1 MTATDVELLV
11 RQGEGATVEF
21 EERVSQ
27 SLARQ
32 FAGFAN
38 AAGGKV
44 LVGVDDTG
52 SVVGVEDSNALRARI
67 QDLARNCDPPVQIT
81 VEPVGRVIV
90 IQVGESEDKPVQC
103 ADGFFA
109 RQGAVTQKLTQRE
122 VRDFFRSEGA
132 IRFDLTPCPRFRYPD
147 DFDRERFETW
157 IQLSNLTGEPVVE
170 EVLVNLGVAER
181 DGDTLR
187 FRNAGVLFF
196 AREPR
201 RFFPDAYLTCI
212 LAKGGDRT
220 YMLDRGDYGRGI
232 VGDIQ
237 DAMRFVDRNTRTA
250 HRIEGLKRDEISEY
264 PRKAVREA
272 ITNAVMHR
280 DWFFEGANVFVEVYS
295 DRLEIVSP
303 GSLPAGLAEAD
314 LGRRSVRR
322 NPLVSDLLHRIGYI
336 EKAGTGI
343 RRIREEAERH
353 GCPEPTFT
361 ADRFFTVTFR
371 PRPDVRLVASEGDGQ
386 GAEARTPPVSP
397 PVGAPTPPVE
407 PSPPHE
413 TPHDGGITP
422 PVDDPTPPV
431 EPLPPHE
438 TPHDGGIT
446 PPVDDPTPPVEP
458 LPPHETPHDGGT
470 TPPVGDPT
478 PPVDDPAPPVGD
490 LAPPAEEKTH
500 RVRLLLALSGEM
512 SPAELRK
519 ALGLTDRRHFRKA
532 YLTPLLREGL
542 IEMTIPDKPHS
553 NRQRYRL
560 TKAGRVRAEESKA
573 EVGEPGGD
581 REVNRR
587 TNPRP

>member
-1 MTATDVELLV
+1 MTPADLDLLI

-21 EERVSQ
+21 KERVSQ

-38 AAGGKV
+38 AAGGTV

-67 QDLARNCDPPVQIT
+67 QDLARNCDPPVPIV
-81 VEPVGRVIV
+81 VEPVGRVLA
-90 IQVGESEDKPVQC
+90 IQVRESEDKPVQC
-103 ADGFFA
+103 ADGFFV
-109 RQGAVTQKLTQRE
+109 RQGAATQKLTQRE

-147 DFDRERFETW
+147 DFDRERFDAW
-157 IQLSNLTGEPVVE
+157 LRLSDLTGEPPVE

-181 DGDTLR
+181 AGDTLR

-201 RFFPDAYLTCI
+201 RFFPDAYLTCF

-232 VGDIQ
+232 VRDIE

-250 HRIEGLKRDEISEY
+250 QRIEGLKRDEISEY

-303 GSLPAGLAEAD
+303 GSLPMGLSEAD
-314 LGRRSVRR
+314 LGNRSVRR
-322 NPLVSDLLHRIGYI
+322 NPLVADLLHRIGYI

-343 RRIREEAERH
+343 RRIREEAEHH

-371 PRPDVRLVASEGDGQ
+371 PRPDVRLGEG
-386 GAEARTPPVSP
+386 EAVEAPGTERNAPPVTPPV
-397 PVGAPTPPVE
+397 ADPTPPVGNIT
-407 PSPPHE
+407 PPVADPTPPVGPRTPHE
-413 TPHDGGITP
+413 TPHDR
-422 PVDDPTPPV
+422 
-431 EPLPPHE
+431 EP
-438 TPHDGGIT
+438 
-446 PPVDDPTPPVEP
+446 
-458 LPPHETPHDGGT
+458 
-470 TPPVGDPT
+470 TPPVGDITPPFDDPA
-478 PPVDDPAPPVGD
+478 PPVDDPAPPVEGK
-490 LAPPAEEKTH
+490 PH
-500 RVRLLLALSGEM
+500 QVSLLLALSGEM

-560 TKAGRVRAEESKA
+560 TKVGRVRAEESKA
-573 EVGEPGGD
+573 EVGEPDSDTGQ
-581 REVNRR
+581 
-587 TNPRP
+587 

>member
-1 MTATDVELLV
+1 MRQTDLDLLI
-11 RQGEGATVEF
+11 RQGEGAAVEF
-21 EERVSQ
+21 KERVSQ

-44 LVGVDDTG
+44 ILGVDDTG
-52 SVVGVEDSNALRARI
+52 AVVGVEDSNALRARI
-67 QDLARNCDPPVQIT
+67 QDLARNCDPPVQIV

-90 IQVGESEDKPVQC
+90 IHVRESEDKPVQC

-122 VRDFFRSEGA
+122 IRDFFRSEGA

-147 DFDRERFETW
+147 DFDRERFEAW
-157 IQLSNLTGEPVVE
+157 LRLSDITGEPAVE

-201 RFFPDAYLTCI
+201 RFFRDAYLTCF

-220 YMLDRGDYGRGI
+220 YMLDRGDYGHGI
-232 VGDIQ
+232 VRDIE
-237 DAMRFVDRNTRTA
+237 DAMRFVARNTRTA
-250 HRIEGLKRDEISEY
+250 QRIEGLKRDEISEY
-264 PRKAVREA
+264 PMKAVREA

-303 GSLPAGLAEAD
+303 GSLPTGMSAAD
-314 LGRRSVRR
+314 LGSRSVRR

-353 GCPEPTFT
+353 GCPQPTF
-361 ADRFFTVTFR
+361 APNRFFTVTFR
-371 PRPDVRLVASEGDGQ
+371 PRPEVRPADSEAADGP
-386 GAEARTPPVSP
+386 GAEGKTPQV
-397 PVGAPTPPVE
+397 
-407 PSPPHE
+407 
-413 TPHDGGITP
+413 
-422 PVDDPTPPV
+422 
-431 EPLPPHE
+431 
-438 TPHDGGIT
+438 
-446 PPVDDPTPPVEP
+446 
-458 LPPHETPHDGGT
+458 

-478 PPVDDPAPPVGD
+478 PHVERPTPHDTPHEERHAPPVKRPTPHD
-490 LAPPAEEKTH
+490 TPYDDRPTPPVERTTPHDTPHDERPTPEVGGKAEHARSELSSDTGPAGP
-500 RVRLLLALSGEM
+500 VGEQARLLRALSEEM
-512 SPAELRK
+512 SAPELLQTLHLKDRK
-519 ALGLTDRRHFRKA
+519 HLREA
-532 YLTPLLREGL
+532 LLRPALLEGL
-542 IEMTIPDKPHS
+542 IEMTLPDKPRS
-553 NRQRYRL
+553 RRQRYRL
-560 TKAGRVRAEESKA
+560 TDAGRARLEQSAA
-573 EVGEPGGD
+573 EVGEPD
-581 REVNRR
+581 RD
-587 TNPRP
+587 TGK

>member
-1 MTATDVELLV
+1 MRSRASDPGPGVFRPDAERMTGTDIHLLI

-21 EERVSQ
+21 KERVSQ

-38 AAGGKV
+38 AAGGKI

-67 QDLARNCDPPVQIT
+67 QDLARNCDPPVQIV
-81 VEPVGRVIV
+81 VEPVDRVIV
-90 IQVGESEDKPVQC
+90 IHVRESEDKPVQC

-147 DFDRERFETW
+147 DFDRERFDAW
-157 IQLSNLTGEPVVE
+157 LQLSDLTGEPAAE

-181 DGDTLR
+181 VGDTLR

-196 AREPR
+196 ARDPR
-201 RFFPDAYLTCI
+201 QFFRDAYLTCI

-237 DAMRFVDRNTRTA
+237 GAMRFVDRNTRTA
-250 HRIEGLKRDEISEY
+250 HRIEGLKREEISEY

-272 ITNAVMHR
+272 ITNAVTHR

-303 GSLPAGLAEAD
+303 GSLPAGMTEAD
-314 LGRRSVRR
+314 LGSRSVRR

-371 PRPDVRLVASEGDGQ
+371 PRPELRPGAGEAGEEGET
-386 GAEARTPPVSP
+386 EAKTLPVTPPVGDPS
-397 PVGAPTPPVE
+397 PPVE
-407 PSPPHE
+407 PFPPHE
-413 TPHDGGITP
+413 TPHDGSATP
-422 PVDDPTPPV
+422 HVEQPT
-431 EPLPPHE
+431 PHE
-438 TPHDGGIT
+438 TPHD
-446 PPVDDPTPPVEP
+446 ERA
-458 LPPHETPHDGGT
+458 TPHVERRTENAAPEVAGETG
-470 TPPVGDPT
+470 PT
-478 PPVDDPAPPVGD
+478 GSREEQAR
-490 LAPPAEEKTH
+490 LLRALSEEKSTPE
-500 RVRLLLALSGEM
+500 LLQALRRRDRKHLREALLR
-512 SPAELRK
+512 PA
-519 ALGLTDRRHFRKA
+519 
-532 YLTPLLREGL
+532 LREGL
-542 IEMTIPDKPHS
+542 VEMTLPDKPRS
-553 NRQRYRL
+553 RRQRYRL
-560 TKAGRVRAEESKA
+560 TDAGRARLAQSAA
-573 EVGEPGGD
+573 EVPEPGDAPGQ
-581 REVNRR
+581 
-587 TNPRP
+587 

>member
-1 MTATDVELLV
+1 MTPADLDLLI

-21 EERVSQ
+21 KERVSQ

-32 FAGFAN
+32 FTGFAN
-38 AAGGKV
+38 AAGGTI

-67 QDLARNCDPPVQIT
+67 QDLARNCDPPVPIV
-81 VEPVGRVIV
+81 VEPVGRVLA
-90 IQVGESEDKPVQC
+90 IQVRESEDKPVQC
-103 ADGFFA
+103 ADGFFV
-109 RQGAVTQKLTQRE
+109 RQGAATQKLTQRE

-132 IRFDLTPCPRFRYPD
+132 IRFDLTSCPRFRYPD
-147 DFDRERFETW
+147 DFDRERFDAW
-157 IQLSNLTGEPVVE
+157 LRLSDLTGEPPIE

-181 DGDTLR
+181 AGDTLR

-201 RFFPDAYLTCI
+201 RFFPDAYLTCF

-232 VGDIQ
+232 VRDIE

-250 HRIEGLKRDEISEY
+250 QRIEGLKRDEISEY

-303 GSLPAGLAEAD
+303 GSLPTGLSEAD
-314 LGRRSVRR
+314 LGNRSVRR
-322 NPLVSDLLHRIGYI
+322 NPLVADLLHRIGYI

-343 RRIREEAERH
+343 RRIREEAEHH

-371 PRPDVRLVASEGDGQ
+371 PRPDVRLGEG
-386 GAEARTPPVSP
+386 EAVEAPGTERNAPPVTPPV
-397 PVGAPTPPVE
+397 ADPTPPVGNIT
-407 PSPPHE
+407 PPVADPTPPVGPRTPHE
-413 TPHDGGITP
+413 TPHDR
-422 PVDDPTPPV
+422 
-431 EPLPPHE
+431 EP
-438 TPHDGGIT
+438 
-446 PPVDDPTPPVEP
+446 
-458 LPPHETPHDGGT
+458 
-470 TPPVGDPT
+470 TPPVGDIIPPFDDPA
-478 PPVDDPAPPVGD
+478 PPVDDPAPPVEG
-490 LAPPAEEKTH
+490 KTH
-500 RVRLLLALSGEM
+500 QVSLLLALSGEM

-560 TKAGRVRAEESKA
+560 TKVGRVRAEESKA
-573 EVGEPGGD
+573 EVGEPDSDTGQ
-581 REVNRR
+581 
-587 TNPRP
+587 